1 MAEVLVFIAP
11 WDTSLNMSK
20 AAPAQEPTEGDFAA
34 EQMWRPG
41 ENLHKH
47 VDFTRLKTNTTK
59 SSESNQYACAQE
71 KVEALSISEEPQ
83 HKKCR
88 WY

>member
-1 MAEVLVFIAP
+1 MTEVLVFTAP

-20 AAPAQEPTEGDFAA
+20 AASAQEPTEGDFAA

-59 SSESNQYACAQE
+59 SRESNHYACAQE
-71 KVEALSISEEPQ
+71 KVEALPISEEPQ
-83 HKKCR
+83 HKKR
-88 WY
+88 RLY